1 MRDWNRVREKI
12 RQGALKELWAEA
24 RWILRYIVRY
34 RKAVIFY
41 ICIGVAGALTGLLG
55 SLTSKYAIDAVTGQQ
70 AELLVWMVAL
80 FAVTGFGSVG
90 LQAVMKRMLTRISL
104 KINREMMEEVYTRIL
119 STEWT
124 AMNGYHSG
132 DLLNRINIDVRQVAG
147 SVLGWVP
154 SLIIQSVHFIG
165 SLGIILYYDPVMAL
179 LALLSAPVTV
189 LVSRVFLY
197 KMREYNKRMRQADS
211 EMMGFTEESFQHIQS
226 IKSLHLTDLF
236 RNRLKKVQE
245 NYVGTSL
252 EYNDFSV
259 GTSAFLSSVSLVISF
274 LCMGWGVYRLW
285 TGYITY
291 GTMTLFLQLARSL
304 SGDFS
309 SLIRLVPSAISAA
322 TSAGRIMDV
331 TELPREPEGDRENV
345 REMAREAAEGIG
357 ITLQGV
363 NVSYEEGKPVLR
375 DCELSVKPGETVAL
389 MGRSGSGKTT
399 LLRLILGIVH
409 SSSGTAVMYTRSG
422 GRTEPLGAATRE
434 LIAYVPQGN
443 TVFSGTILENLVMV
457 APDASE
463 EEAEEAL
470 KTACAWDFVKELPDG
485 IHSVVGEKGNG
496 LSEGQAQRISIARA
510 VLKKAPVILFDE
522 ATSALDEETGR
533 QVLCN
538 IRRKMEHC
546 TCIIVTHRSSLLEAC
561 TSVFRLENGKLIR
574 AAEGQNDEE

>member
-1 MRDWNRVREKI
+1 M
-12 RQGALKELWAEA
+12 
-24 RWILRYIVRY
+24 
-34 RKAVIFY
+34 
-41 ICIGVAGALTGLLG
+41 
-55 SLTSKYAIDAVTGQQ
+55 
-70 AELLVWMVAL
+70 
-80 FAVTGFGSVG
+80 
-90 LQAVMKRMLTRISL
+90 
-104 KINREMMEEVYTRIL
+104 
-119 STEWT
+119 
-124 AMNGYHSG
+124 
-132 DLLNRINIDVRQVAG
+132 
-147 SVLGWVP
+147 
-154 SLIIQSVHFIG
+154 
-165 SLGIILYYDPVMAL
+165 
-179 LALLSAPVTV
+179 
-189 LVSRVFLY
+189 
-197 KMREYNKRMRQADS
+197 
-211 EMMGFTEESFQHIQS
+211 
-226 IKSLHLTDLF
+226 
-236 RNRLKKVQE
+236 
-245 NYVGTSL
+245 
-252 EYNDFSV
+252 
-259 GTSAFLSSVSLVISF
+259 
-274 LCMGWGVYRLW
+274 
-285 TGYITY
+285 
-291 GTMTLFLQLARSL
+291 
-304 SGDFS
+304 
-309 SLIRLVPSAISAA
+309 
-322 TSAGRIMDV
+322 
-331 TELPREPEGDRENV
+331 

-363 NVSYEEGKPVLR
+363 NVSYEEGKSVLR

-457 APDASE
+457 APEASE

-561 TSVFRLENGKLIR
+561 TSVFRLENGKVIR